1 MKTSRM
7 NLMLSASAVAL
18 SLALAGCGGGGGPQS
33 NLALYTPPDKTD
45 GANNDPV
52 NTGGSPQNSGGSTS
66 ANNDPVN
73 TGGSPQS
80 SGGSTSANNDPVNT
94 GGSPQNSGGSTSAN
108 NDPVNTGG
116 SPQNSGG
123 STSANNDPV
132 NTGGSPQNSGGST
145 SANNDPVNT
154 GGSPQ
159 NSGGSTSA
167 NNDPVNTGGSP
178 QSSGGS
184 TSANNDPV
192 NTGGSPQSSGGSTSA
207 NNDPVNTGGSPQS
220 NTDDNNPVNT
230 ASNNNDNIG
239 VSPGGDGPSRAQE
252 NTSPTAAERAKAAA
266 EAAEEKID
274 QAAQGPLTD
283 FFQGRTL
290 SKAMGVSANIGAGDA
305 VRAVS
310 TIEREIAAVRR
321 HLTTATNSATTL
333 RTRADRLREAEA
345 EHEMRLE
352 EADDTAV
359 WDMLMEAFTEA
370 EDAARDVESAIAAV
384 DYYVN
389 GQEESAQAADELAA
403 LLEAGGPECDY
414 RCPGPGNPPNL
425 DGVQDGRFYRPGAKA
440 TRQEAANLRK
450 DAREYKALPI
460 TYDGTEYTYSRLKSI
475 ATSKRRAAD
484 AEKRKV
490 DAKQAEIDRLSE
502 RLIQA
507 EEDTKSAEEA
517 AATAEDQAG
526 EIEAILKPLEDSLE
540 VWEGVV
546 AGGASALESA
556 KAKQVL
562 DLLALTTSPVGVF
575 LPTGAIADLDTTDH
589 VFARASN
596 KPARTMTFEDIANG
610 NEAWVYHRRSFLNS
624 DGTAFDDRA
633 HDAVNYQNAINIG
646 GTGLPRNHPAIALSG
661 LDTTVFVKQDGTS
674 PSYPNTPTERQN
686 RLGFDHGK
694 LNGIE
699 GTLYCD
705 RGQGCSTYTKSSTT
719 EFLDGW
725 YFTPAVHES
734 RQTSLGYNP
743 AEASFEDSDN
753 DGTYEPVSYVD
764 YGMWLEGADD
774 ALKLHRRANLVGPNV
789 GPGHLDFYVG
799 IGANNDLSATYNGKA
814 RGLSARTRGSRT
826 ASGHFTADVELV
838 ATFLNPQPFENSSL
852 KGTIDNFRAVAGQ
865 GSGHVDPGWSIS
877 LLPAPI
883 NATTGVVTP
892 AYAKDGSL
900 NNPTGGWNATAY
912 GANRNERPDGFY
924 GGFNT
929 MFCDGECNAGR
940 TNVVGAAAG
949 LYHVEKQ

>member
-1 MKTSRM
+1 MKTRRTK
-7 NLMLSASAVAL
+7 LMLSASAVAL
-18 SLALAGCGGGGGPQS
+18 SLALAGCGGGGGGPQS
-33 NLALYTPPDKTD
+33 NLAL
-45 GANNDPV
+45 
-52 NTGGSPQNSGGSTS
+52 NS
-66 ANNDPVN
+66 
-73 TGGSPQS
+73 
-80 SGGSTSANNDPVNT
+80 

-123 STSANNDPV
+123 STSAGNNPV
-132 NTGGSPQNSGGST
+132 NTGGSPQNSGGSTSAGNNPVNTGGSPQSSGGST

-192 NTGGSPQSSGGSTSA
+192 NTGGSPQS
-207 NNDPVNTGGSPQS
+207 
-220 NTDDNNPVNT
+220 NTDDNDPVNT

-321 HLTTATNSATTL
+321 HLTTATNSATNL

-352 EADDTAV
+352 AADDPKAAGNIH
-359 WDMLMEAFTEA
+359 DLQKMLAEA
-370 EDAARDVESAIAAV
+370 EDAARHVESVIAAV

-389 GQEESAQAADELAA
+389 EKEEDAQEADAFAAR
-403 LLEAGGPECDY
+403 LEAGGPECGSH
-414 RCPGPGNPPNL
+414 CPGPGNPPNL
-425 DGVQDGRFYRPGAKA
+425 DGAKA
-440 TRQEAANLRK
+440 SRQEAANLRK

-460 TYDGTEYTYSRLKSI
+460 TYDETEYTYARLKSI

-507 EEDTKSAEEA
+507 EEDTKMAEEA

-540 VWEGVV
+540 EWQGVI
-546 AGGASALESA
+546 AASASALESA

-562 DLLALTTSPVGVF
+562 DLLALNVLIRPVGVF
-575 LPTGAIADLDTTDH
+575 LPSDAIADLDTKDH

-610 NEAWVYHRRSFLNS
+610 NEAWVYHRRSFLKS
-624 DGTAFDDRA
+624 DDNTMIDTDA
-633 HDAVNYQNAINIG
+633 HGPVVWQTTGQGQNQVTINMG

-661 LDTTVFVKQDGTS
+661 LDTTVFVRQDGTS
-674 PSYPNTPTERQN
+674 PAHAQAEQRRY
-686 RLGFDHGK
+686 FHHGK
-694 LNGIE
+694 LNGID

-705 RGQGCSTYTKSSTT
+705 RVQGCSTYTKSSRT

-734 RQTSLGYNP
+734 RQESLGYNP
-743 AEASFEDSDN
+743 AEARFEDSDN
-753 DGTYEPVSYVD
+753 DGTYDPVSYVD

-774 ALKLHRRANLVGPNV
+774 ALQLHRRANLVGPNV
-789 GPGHLDFYVG
+789 GPRLLDFFVG
-799 IGANNDLSATYNGKA
+799 INGNNDLNATYNGKA

-838 ATFLNPQPFENSSL
+838 ATFLNPQPYEPATL
-852 KGTIDNFRAVAGQ
+852 AGTINNFRAVAGQ
-865 GSGHVDPGWSIS
+865 GSGHVDTGWSIR
-877 LLPAPI
+877 LQAPLVA
-883 NATTGVVTP
+883 ATGE
-892 AYAKDGSL
+892 ASGYATAGSL
-900 NNPTGGWNATAY
+900 SNPTGGWNATAY

-929 MFCDGECNAGR
+929 KFCDGECKNDF
-940 TNVVGAAAG
+940 TNVVGAAVGVYSA
-949 LYHVEKQ
+949 EKQ